1 MVLEINQLC
10 LIFAGMYFK
19 VSMRTNPAT
28 GRYSGYYRL
37 VESYRSHSGR
47 VCHRTVL
54 NAGYLDGIQPE
65 QLNQIQKILTA
76 KAESALNPL
85 FEIPYSS
92 DPIVLQ
98 HVEEYFSRMV
108 AEKRIDLPAAKPPAS
123 KKDFHTIDVNS
134 IKNKDVREVG
144 AEWMCVQAINQ
155 LGIPQFLRSKGWAEE
170 DISTAATHIA
180 ARAAYPASELETSRW
195 IRDNSA
201 ICELTGASPGMVT
214 KDRLYRISRRLHE
227 LQLPLEQYLST
238 KTNELFDLEDKILL
252 FDLTNTYFEGRMVKS
267 SIAQFG
273 RSKEK
278 RSDAKLVVLAA
289 VANTEGFIKYSS
301 ILNGNMADCKTLAG
315 MIETI
320 RANTSSSAK
329 KATVV
334 IDAGIATD
342 ENLKMIKENGY
353 EYICVSRAAL
363 MKYSVAADAQKITV
377 KDNKNQ
383 AIELQ
388 RVEQEKNTD
397 YYLKIDSHAKA
408 LKESSMENR
417 FTERFEEELQKI
429 AASLTKKGGVKQE
442 DKVYLRLGRLQQ
454 KYPSAYRNYT
464 FDIRVAEPAEN
475 AEKDAPLPSKRIVV
489 SMEWTKNEASAK
501 ANTHGTYF
509 IRTSLTGLTE
519 ELLWQFYNTI
529 REIEATFRC
538 LKTDLDLRPVYH
550 KSDDNVM
557 AHLHLGLLAYWIVN
571 TVRFQ
576 LKKSGISSSWGEIV
590 RIMNT
595 QKAVTTTAENI
606 RGEVVSIR
614 KCSEP
619 TEQVKKIYTAL
630 KYKHTPFAR
639 KKSVVHKQDSK
650 NQQFADNY
658 SFNSE

>member
-1 MVLEINQLC
+1 
-10 LIFAGMYFK
+10 
-19 VSMRTNPAT
+19 MRTNPAT
-28 GRYSGYYRL
+28 GVYSGYYRL
-37 VESYRSHSGR
+37 VESYRNHDGR

-65 QLNQIQKILTA
+65 QLNQIQKILTV
-76 KAESALNPL
+76 KAESAANPL

-98 HVEEYFSRMV
+98 HVDEYFTRMV
-108 AEKRIDLPAAKPPAS
+108 AEKRIDMPSAPRAS
-123 KKDFHTIDVNS
+123 SKRDFQSVDVNS
-134 IKNKDVREVG
+134 IKNKDVREIG
-144 AEWMCVQAINQ
+144 AEWMCHQAVSQ
-155 LGIPQFLRSKGWAEE
+155 LGIPDFLKAQDWSEQ
-170 DISTAATHIA
+170 DISTAVTHLIS
-180 ARAAYPASELETSRW
+180 RAVYPASELETSRW

-201 ICELTGASPGMVT
+201 ICELTGAVASSVT
-214 KDRLYRISRRLHE
+214 KDRLYRISRMLYA

-252 FDLTNTYFEGRMVKS
+252 YDLTNTYFEGRMVKS
-267 SIAQFG
+267 EIAQFG

-289 VANTEGFIKYSS
+289 VVNPEGFIKYSS

-315 MIETI
+315 MVETL

-342 ENLKMIKENGY
+342 ENLAMLKENGY
-353 EYICVSRAAL
+353 EYICVSRASL
-363 MKYSVAADAQKITV
+363 TNYSVAADAQKVTV

-383 AIELQ
+383 TIELQ

-397 YYLKIDSHAKA
+397 YYMKVDSHAKA

-442 DKVYLRLGRLQQ
+442 DKVYLLLGRLQQ

-464 FDIRVAEPAEN
+464 FDIRVAEPVED

-489 SMEWTKNEASAK
+489 SMEWTKNEASEK

-550 KSDDNVM
+550 KTDDNVM
-557 AHLHLGLLAYWIVN
+557 AHLHLGLLAYWVVN

-576 LKKSGISSSWGEIV
+576 LKKEGINSNWGEIV
-590 RIMNT
+590 RVMNT

-606 RGEVVSIR
+606 HGDVISIR

-619 TEQVKKIYTAL
+619 SEQVKKIYTAL
-630 KYKHTPFAR
+630 KYKQAPFVR
-639 KKSVVHKQDSK
+639 KKSVVHKADVK
-650 NQQFADNY
+650 NLHNTEYVDV
-658 SFNSE
+658 NSE

>member
-1 MVLEINQLC
+1 
-10 LIFAGMYFK
+10 
-19 VSMRTNPAT
+19 
-28 GRYSGYYRL
+28 
-37 VESYRSHSGR
+37 
-47 VCHRTVL
+47 
-54 NAGYLDGIQPE
+54 
-65 QLNQIQKILTA
+65 
-76 KAESALNPL
+76 
-85 FEIPYSS
+85 
-92 DPIVLQ
+92 
-98 HVEEYFSRMV
+98 
-108 AEKRIDLPAAKPPAS
+108 
-123 KKDFHTIDVNS
+123 
-134 IKNKDVREVG
+134 
-144 AEWMCVQAINQ
+144 
-155 LGIPQFLRSKGWAEE
+155 
-170 DISTAATHIA
+170 
-180 ARAAYPASELETSRW
+180 
-195 IRDNSA
+195 
-201 ICELTGASPGMVT
+201 MVT
-214 KDRLYRISRRLHE
+214 KDRLYRISRKLHE
-227 LQLPLEQYLST
+227 LRSPLEKYLSS

-289 VANTEGFIKYSS
+289 VVNTEGFIKYSS
-301 ILNGNMADCKTLAG
+301 ILSGNMADCKTLAG
-315 MIETI
+315 MIETL

-342 ENLKMIKENGY
+342 ENLKMIQENGY
-353 EYICVSRAAL
+353 DYICVSRAAL
-363 MKYSVAADAQKITV
+363 TKYSVAADAQKITV
-377 KDNKNQ
+377 RDNKNQ
-383 AIELQ
+383 TIELQ
-388 RVEQEKNTD
+388 RVEQKQNTD
-397 YYLKIDSHAKA
+397 YYLKVDSHAKA
-408 LKESSMENR
+408 LKESSMENC

-464 FDIRVAEPAEN
+464 FDIRVGEPAED
-475 AEKDAPLPSKRIVV
+475 AKKDAPLPSKRIVV

-501 ANTHGTYF
+501 AKAHGTYF

-550 KSDDNVM
+550 KTDDNVM

-576 LKKSGISSSWGEIV
+576 LKKSGINSSWGEIV

-595 QKAVTTTAENI
+595 QKAVTTTAQNI
-606 RGEVVSIR
+606 HEEVISIR

-619 TEQVKKIYTAL
+619 SEQVKNIYTAL
-630 KYKHTPFAR
+630 KYKHAPFAR
-639 KKSVVHKQDSK
+639 KKSVVHKSDVK
-650 NQQFADNY
+650 KMHIADY
-658 SFNSE
+658 MEVNSE

>member
-1 MVLEINQLC
+1 
-10 LIFAGMYFK
+10 
-19 VSMRTNPAT
+19 MRTNPAT

-37 VESYRSHSGR
+37 VESYRNHSGR

-54 NAGYLDGIQPE
+54 NAGYLDGIEPE

-76 KAESALNPL
+76 KVDSIGNPL

-92 DPIVLQ
+92 DPVVIQCVD
-98 HVEEYFSRMV
+98 EFYSRMV
-108 AEKRIDLPAAKPPAS
+108 AEKRIDLPVAKRPSS
-123 KKDFHTIDVNS
+123 KKDFQSIDVNS

-144 AEWMCVQAINQ
+144 AEWMCVQAARQ
-155 LGIPQFLRSKGWAEE
+155 LGIPEFLKGQEWPEE
-170 DISTAATHIA
+170 DISTAVTHIVS
-180 ARAAYPASELETSRW
+180 RAVYPASELETSRW

-201 ICELTGASPGMVT
+201 ICELTGAAPEMVT
-214 KDRLYRISRRLHE
+214 KDRLYRISRKLHE
-227 LQLPLEQYLST
+227 LRSPLEKYLSS

-267 SIAQFG
+267 SIARFG

-278 RSDAKLVVLAA
+278 RSDAKLAVLAS
-289 VANTEGFIKYSS
+289 VVNTEGFIKYSS

-315 MIETI
+315 MVETL
-320 RANTSSSAK
+320 RANTSGSAK

-342 ENLKMIKENGY
+342 QNLAMLKENGY
-353 EYICVSRAAL
+353 EYICVSRASL
-363 MKYSVAADAQKITV
+363 TKYSVAADAQKITV

-383 AIELQ
+383 TIELQ
-388 RVEQEKNTD
+388 RVEQEMNTD
-397 YYLKIDSHAKA
+397 YYLKVDSHAKA
-408 LKESSMENR
+408 LKESSMEDR

-464 FDIRVAEPAEN
+464 FDIRVAEPAED
-475 AEKDAPLPSKRIVV
+475 AKKDAKLPAKRVVV
-489 SMEWTKNEASAK
+489 SMEWSKNEASAK
-501 ANTHGTYF
+501 AKTHGTYF
-509 IRTSLTGLTE
+509 IRTSRTGLSE

-550 KSDDNVM
+550 KTDDNVM

-606 RGEVVSIR
+606 HEEVVSIR

-619 TEQVKKIYTAL
+619 TEQVKNIYTAL
-630 KYKHTPFAR
+630 KYKQTPFAR
-639 KKSVVHKQDSK
+639 KKSVVHKSDVK
-650 NQQFADNY
+650 NQHIAEIVDV
-658 SFNSE
+658 NSE